1 MFKLH
6 SGAALTHVPYKGAAP
21 ALNALLSGE
30 VQVLSNDLV
39 TATQHVKAG
48 KLKALAITSAVR
60 SPTLPDVPTMA
71 EAGLRDYVAVGWQGI
86 MVPAGTPAAAID
98 RLNTEINKA
107 LADPE
112 LRSSLSNQGLMVV
125 GGSVQQF
132 AEFVRQDTA
141 RWASTVKTSGA
152 SVD

>member
-1 MFKLH
+1 
-6 SGAALTHVPYKGAAP
+6 
-21 ALNALLSGE
+21 
-30 VQVLSNDLV
+30 
-39 TATQHVKAG
+39 
-48 KLKALAITSAVR
+48 
-60 SPTLPDVPTMA
+60 MA

-86 MVPAGTPAAAID
+86 MVPAGTPAAVVD

-112 LRSSLSNQGLMVV
+112 LRATLAGQGLQVA

-132 AEFVRQDTA
+132 ADFVRQDTA
-141 RWASTVKTSGA
+141 RWATTVKASGA